1 MPKSLKELLD
11 LFYWELFGA
20 HDAPEKI
27 ALGLG
32 VGVFTGILPGA
43 GPLAALFLAFILR
56 VNRAAALLG
65 SLLTNTWLSIA
76 TFLLSIKTGSSI
88 LRLDWQ
94 DVWRDWELCLRNFRW
109 LDLFKLTIF
118 KLILPVMVGYLVVA
132 FCVGLIVY
140 LITLIITKYTYKS
153 IKVSKR

>member
-1 MPKSLKELLD
+1 MPKSLKGLLD
-11 LFYWELFGA
+11 LFYRELFGV
-20 HDAPEKI
+20 HDAPQKI

-88 LRLDWQ
+88 LRLNWQ

-109 LDLFKLTIF
+109 LDLFKLTIL

-140 LITLIITKYTYKS
+140 LITLIITKYAYKS

>member
-1 MPKSLKELLD
+1 M
-11 LFYWELFGA
+11 
-20 HDAPEKI
+20 
-27 ALGLG
+27 
-32 VGVFTGILPGA
+32 GVFTGILPGA

-76 TFLLSIKTGSSI
+76 TFLLSIKAGSSI
-88 LRLDWQ
+88 MRLDWQ
-94 DVWRDWELCLRNFRW
+94 DVWRDWELLLRNFRW
-109 LDLFKLTIF
+109 LDLFKLTIL

-140 LITLIITKYTYKS
+140 LIALLACQ
-153 IKVSKR
+153 IKLNSVFRCKG